1 LRYLLI
7 LALLG
12 STLVHAQPVNRVEY
26 YFDTDP
32 GFGNGTAMPI
42 TPAVD
47 ITQNFTIPLSTLSE
61 GFHLL
66 YVRAKSNGLW
76 SLPVA
81 KSVFVQRGAQTAT
94 VLFINRVEYF
104 FDSDPGLG
112 NGITI
117 PITAGMDVSQNLTL
131 PLSTIP
137 NGFHILYFRART
149 TDGRWSIPVAK
160 TVFVQQNTQ
169 TSVTPLLKQ
178 IEYFIDTD
186 PGLGNGTRVSL
197 SASTVDQL
205 ITIDLSASTNGF
217 HILYVR
223 SQDNNG
229 LWSLPAAKPFFAGSS
244 GSDIVALEYYYFD
257 GTTKSTLRNYTGF
270 TPAKNLTIDFAAVLD
285 GLLPSTSYEIHITA
299 ISENGQRSSE
309 VVHTFLTP
317 PVICDPL
324 TAPATTGSSICGG
337 GSATLT
343 ATGAT
348 GSQTY
353 QWYAATTGG
362 ISISGDSTFTTPAI
376 NVTTTFYVAI
386 QNGTCESLRTA
397 VVAQVDPLPLPPVTT
412 SASSCGPS
420 TVITL
425 SATGGSNGQYRWYSV
440 ATGGTAM
447 AGEVNSTFTTP
458 LLSTT
463 TSYYVTIN
471 NGTCESLRTPAIATI
486 IICTP
491 NQPPNIETSTV
502 TTYVAGIAT
511 IDLSTLISDPDNNL
525 DLTSLQIIT
534 QPVSGA
540 LASITNNILRVN
552 YAGITFVGTDILFI
566 EICDLSGDCA
576 QQSFTIE
583 VEGDI
588 IIYNGIS
595 PNSDDKNSIFLIEN
609 IELLPETQKN
619 IVSIYNRW
627 GDLIFEIENYNN
639 VDRVF
644 KGLNQNGNELPSGT
658 YFYKIE
664 FENRS
669 TVTGYLA
676 LKR

>member
-1 LRYLLI
+1 LRWLLA
-7 LALLG
+7 LALLS
-12 STLVHAQPVNRVEY
+12 STLVHAQVINRVEY
-26 YFDTDP
+26 YFDSDP
-32 GFGNGTAMPI
+32 GFGSGISIPI
-42 TPAVD
+42 TSATD
-47 ITQNFTIPLSTLSE
+47 LTSDFTIPLNTVSE

-66 YVRAKSNGLW
+66 YLRAKSNGLW
-76 SLPVA
+76 SLPMA
-81 KSVFVQRGAQTAT
+81 KPVFVQRSAQTASA
-94 VLFINRVEYF
+94 LFINHVEYF
-104 FDSDPGLG
+104 FDSDPGYG

-117 PITAGMDVSQNLTL
+117 PITAGMDVSQNLNL

-137 NGFHILYFRART
+137 DGFHILYFRART
-149 TDGRWSIPVAK
+149 SDGRWSIPVAK
-160 TVFVQQNTQ
+160 TVFVQRNAQ
-169 TSVTPLLKQ
+169 TAATPLLKK
-178 IEYFIDTD
+178 IEYFFDVD
-186 PGLGNGTRVSL
+186 PGVGNGTTIAL
-197 SASTVDQL
+197 TASSIDQL
-205 ITIDLSASTNGF
+205 LTIDLSAVPPGF
-217 HILYVR
+217 HLLYMR
-223 SQDNNG
+223 SQDANNN
-229 LWSLPAAKPFFAGSS
+229 WSLLTTKPFFVQAS
-244 GSDIVALEYYYFD
+244 GSNIVAVDYYFFD
-257 GTTKSTLRNYTGF
+257 GTTKSVLKTYSGF

-285 GLLPSTSYEIHITA
+285 GLLPNTSYEIHITA

-317 PVICDPL
+317 AVICDPL
-324 TAPATTGSSICGG
+324 TAPATTGASICGS
-337 GSATLT
+337 GSVTLT
-343 ATGAT
+343 ASGAT

-353 QWYAATTGG
+353 QWYSAPTGG
-362 ISISGDSTFTTPAI
+362 ISIASDSVFTTPVI
-376 NVTTTFYVAI
+376 NVITTFYVSI
-386 QNGTCESLRTA
+386 QNGTCESARTA
-397 VVAQVDPLPLPPVTT
+397 VVAQINSLPLPPITT
-412 SASSCGPS
+412 NASACGPS
-420 TVITL
+420 ASLTL
-425 SATGGSNGQYRWYSV
+425 STSGGSDGQYRWYSA
-440 ATGGTAM
+440 ATGGIAL

-458 LLSTT
+458 PLSTT
-463 TSYYVTIN
+463 TSYYVSIN
-471 NGTCESLRTPAIATI
+471 NGICESLRTPATATI

>member
-1 LRYLLI
+1 LRWLLA
-7 LALLG
+7 LALLSG
-12 STLVHAQPVNRVEY
+12 TLVHAQVINRVEY

-32 GFGNGTAMPI
+32 GFGNGASIPI
-42 TPAVD
+42 TPAID

-61 GFHLL
+61 GFHLM

-76 SLPVA
+76 SLPAA
-81 KSVFVQRGAQTAT
+81 KQVFVQRGAQTAT

-104 FDSDPGLG
+104 FDLDPGLG
-112 NGITI
+112 NGISI
-117 PITAGMDVSQNLTL
+117 PITSAVDVTQSLNL
-131 PLSTIP
+131 PLNTISE
-137 NGFHILYFRART
+137 GFHIVYFRGRT

-160 TVFVQQNTQ
+160 TVFVQQNAQ

-229 LWSLPAAKPFFAGSS
+229 LWSLQAAKPFFAGSS

-285 GLLPSTSYEIHITA
+285 GLLPNTSYEIHITA

-317 PVICDPL
+317 AVICDPL
-324 TAPATTGSSICGG
+324 TAPATTGASICGS
-337 GSATLT
+337 GSVTLT
-343 ATGAT
+343 ASGAT
-348 GSQTY
+348 SSQTY
-353 QWYAATTGG
+353 QWYSAPTGG
-362 ISISGDSTFTTPAI
+362 ISIASDSVFTTPVI
-376 NVTTTFYVAI
+376 NVITTFYVSI
-386 QNGTCESLRTA
+386 QNGTCESARTA
-397 VVAQVDPLPLPPVTT
+397 VVAQINSLPLPPITT
-412 SASSCGPS
+412 NASACGPS
-420 TVITL
+420 ASLTL
-425 SATGGSNGQYRWYSV
+425 STSGGSDGQYRWYSA
-440 ATGGTAM
+440 ATGGIAL

-458 LLSTT
+458 PLSTT
-463 TSYYVTIN
+463 TSYYVSIN
-471 NGTCESLRTPAIATI
+471 NGICESLRTPATATI

>member
-1 LRYLLI
+1 
-7 LALLG
+7 
-12 STLVHAQPVNRVEY
+12 
-26 YFDTDP
+26 
-32 GFGNGTAMPI
+32 
-42 TPAVD
+42 
-47 ITQNFTIPLSTLSE
+47 
-61 GFHLL
+61 
-66 YVRAKSNGLW
+66 
-76 SLPVA
+76 
-81 KSVFVQRGAQTAT
+81 
-94 VLFINRVEYF
+94 
-104 FDSDPGLG
+104 
-112 NGITI
+112 
-117 PITAGMDVSQNLTL
+117 
-131 PLSTIP
+131 
-137 NGFHILYFRART
+137 
-149 TDGRWSIPVAK
+149 
-160 TVFVQQNTQ
+160 
-169 TSVTPLLKQ
+169 
-178 IEYFIDTD
+178 
-186 PGLGNGTRVSL
+186 
-197 SASTVDQL
+197 
-205 ITIDLSASTNGF
+205 
-217 HILYVR
+217 
-223 SQDNNG
+223 
-229 LWSLPAAKPFFAGSS
+229 
-244 GSDIVALEYYYFD
+244 
-257 GTTKSTLRNYTGF
+257 
-270 TPAKNLTIDFAAVLD
+270 
-285 GLLPSTSYEIHITA
+285 
-299 ISENGQRSSE
+299 
-309 VVHTFLTP
+309 
-317 PVICDPL
+317 
-324 TAPATTGSSICGG
+324 
-337 GSATLT
+337 
-343 ATGAT
+343 
-348 GSQTY
+348 
-353 QWYAATTGG
+353 
-362 ISISGDSTFTTPAI
+362 
-376 NVTTTFYVAI
+376 VAI